1 VSEIYISYLSLLSNT
16 TQLYNSNFDLIKYLS
31 HRVFQLIE
39 FFVNLVILEVY
50 YKFIESF
57 LILIESVFDTFSLNW
72 R

>member
-57 LILIESVFDTFSLNW
+57 LILIESVSDTFSLNW
-72 R
+72 

>member
-31 HRVFQLIE
+31 HRVLQLIE
-39 FFVNLVILEVY
+39 FFVDLVILEVY
-50 YKFIESF
+50 YEFIESF
-57 LILIESVFDTFSLNW
+57 LILIESVSDTFSLNW